1 MRALVL
7 LASTTLILAACS
19 KSEPAAEQAAAS
31 TPPATS
37 QPAATAPAA
46 PAGPFSAASLQ
57 ALDRYAEAA
66 RAHAASIEAGEAVET
81 LTAQGDELV
90 KIAASVLPDF
100 LTVRPDCREYLEKA
114 LALHEIWTTL
124 SAEDIEAGYHKDG
137 ALPKIENAAA
147 CYHMKDLIVHPITAQ
162 ALLAEDAEG
171 NRAEARHEIDE
182 VVAHAAVVKATR

>member
-7 LASTTLILAACS
+7 LASTILILAACS
-19 KSEPAAEQAAAS
+19 KPDPAADQAAAS
-31 TPPATS
+31 TPPATT
-37 QPAATAPAA
+37 QPAAAPAA
-46 PAGPFSAASLQ
+46 PAGPFSTASLE

-66 RAHAASIEAGEAVET
+66 RTHAAAIEAGEAVET
-81 LTAQGDELV
+81 LSAQGDELV

-137 ALPKIENAAA
+137 ALPKIEDAAA

-171 NRAEARHEIDE
+171 NRAQARLEIDE
-182 VVAHAAVVKATR
+182 VVAHVAVVKATR